1 MITLQEIY
9 HIAEQENIVVDR
21 LALSRREAL
30 SIMDSNGDCFVVI
43 DPHKVRNEI
52 DERSKLAHELGHCV
66 TGAFYNQH
74 SNYDCRQRHENR
86 ADKWAVTQLIPID
99 QLDDAIAAGYTE
111 IWELADHFGVTEDFV
126 KKAVCYY
133 VHGNLATELYF

>member
-1 MITLQEIY
+1 MKTLQEIY
-9 HIAEQENIVVDR
+9 HIADQKNIVVDR
-21 LALSRREAL
+21 LALSHREAL
-30 SIMDSNGDCFVVI
+30 SIMDGDGDCFIVI
-43 DPHKVRNEI
+43 DPRRILSDI

-66 TGAFYNQH
+66 TGAFYNQY

-86 ADKWAVTQLIPID
+86 ADKWAVKQLIPVD

-111 IWELADHFGVTEDFV
+111 IWELADYFGVTEDLAR
-126 KKAVCYY
+126 KAVCYY